1 MADDDGVL
9 GNLPHSRPG
18 KRSEKRDSGGRPAG
32 AASKAAAKAEAGGRP
47 AAKAPRASKPRAEA
61 KPAANAKPGRTA
73 AGAGAPP
80 QRAAAGARAK
90 SGARAR
96 AAGGGARPDPARR
109 QPADS
114 PPRQPSGDAVTSVL
128 RAAATATATGVR
140 VAGAVTQEILRR
152 LPRP

>member
-80 QRAAAGARAK
+80 QRAATGARAK

-114 PPRQPSGDAVTSVL
+114 PRQPSGDAVTSVL